1 MKKFLVLFSLVFMV
15 LLVGC
20 EKNGKQVNHE
30 IETMAAQS
38 VSSVLVMDSYEEAL
52 RLNSNEQQAAISAL
66 EKAQVMLG
74 NKLEIK
80 KEKSDKNDYS
90 SMYQIIYNDS
100 VFKMYVTDTK
110 EKVESEIDE
119 EEVTTK
125 LFGVIAH
132 EGNEY
137 QLEVTKSIEKELGE
151 SEEETEVK
159 VIFSQG
165 NYVQVSQEIEEE
177 TFEKEET
184 FAYKVVKDG
193 RKVEDFE
200 VTREVEGNR
209 EKIQVEVMDQEY
221 EFKEYTVGTD
231 TFIEVK
237 VEDGIRF
244 TLKVVQMEVDGQIVT
259 EYEVQ

>member
-1 MKKFLVLFSLVFMV
+1 MKKFLVLFSLVFIV
-15 LLVGC
+15 LLAGC
-20 EKNGKQVNHE
+20 EKNEKQGNYE

-38 VSSVLVMDSYEEAL
+38 VSSVLVMDSYQDAL

-80 KEKSDKNDYS
+80 KEKSDKNEYS
-90 SMYQIIYNDS
+90 SMYQIIYNDN

-125 LFGVIAH
+125 LFGVIVH

-137 QLEVTKSIEKELGE
+137 QLEVTKKIEKELDE

-165 NYVQVSQEIEEE
+165 SYVKVSHEIEEE
-177 TFEKEET
+177 AFEKEET
-184 FAYKVVKDG
+184 FAYTIVKDG

-209 EKIQVEVMDQEY
+209 EKIQVEVMDKEY
-221 EFKEYTVGTD
+221 EFREYMVGND
-231 TFIEVK
+231 TFIDVK
-237 VEDGIRF
+237 VEGGLRF
-244 TLKVVQMEVDGQIVT
+244 TLKVVKTEEDGQIVT
-259 EYEVQ
+259 KFEVK

>member
-1 MKKFLVLFSLVFMV
+1 M
-15 LLVGC
+15 
-20 EKNGKQVNHE
+20 
-30 IETMAAQS
+30 
-38 VSSVLVMDSYEEAL
+38 
-52 RLNSNEQQAAISAL
+52 
-66 EKAQVMLG
+66 
-74 NKLEIK
+74 
-80 KEKSDKNDYS
+80 
-90 SMYQIIYNDS
+90 
-100 VFKMYVTDTK
+100 TK
-110 EKVESEIDE
+110 P
-119 EEVTTK
+119 
-125 LFGVIAH
+125 
-132 EGNEY
+132 
-137 QLEVTKSIEKELGE
+137 IEKELGE

-221 EFKEYTVGTD
+221 EFREYTVGTD

-244 TLKVVQMEVDGQIVT
+244 TLKVVQTEVDGQIVT
-259 EYEVQ
+259 EYKVQ

>member
-20 EKNGKQVNHE
+20 EKNGKQVNDE

-80 KEKSDKNDYS
+80 KEKSDKNEYS

-119 EEVTTK
+119 EEVTLYMVNPK
-125 LFGVIAH
+125 APCFI
-132 EGNEY
+132 
-137 QLEVTKSIEKELGE
+137 
-151 SEEETEVK
+151 
-159 VIFSQG
+159 
-165 NYVQVSQEIEEE
+165 
-177 TFEKEET
+177 
-184 FAYKVVKDG
+184 KDDDG
-193 RKVEDFE
+193 
-200 VTREVEGNR
+200 
-209 EKIQVEVMDQEY
+209 
-221 EFKEYTVGTD
+221 
-231 TFIEVK
+231 TFIYLILPVNFSN
-237 VEDGIRF
+237 VN
-244 TLKVVQMEVDGQIVT
+244 
-259 EYEVQ
+259 